1 MNMDNKIFRAI
12 DKILWTDWDPIGVND
27 LQICRDEYRSYVP
40 AIYRLKL
47 AGSDREMIASKLFEI
62 SQKEMAITLTMD
74 VCREVAEK
82 IVKV

>member
-40 AIYRLKL
+40 AIYTLKL
-47 AGSDREMIASKLFEI
+47 AGSGQEVIASKLFEI
-62 SQKEMAITLTMD
+62 AQKEMAITLTMD
-74 VCREVAEK
+74 VCINVAGK
-82 IVKV
+82 IAAL